1 MPVSFVIPCYE
12 EEEAL
17 AALRRHLDPIPAD
30 EIVFVD
36 DGSTDGTAALLRDLA
51 GSDERIRIVTHEHNR
66 GVGAAMRTGIQATTG
81 DVVVVYDADR
91 TYPLEDAERLIAALS
106 DDISIATATPFGA
119 GGGLEDVSAGR
130 SFLSKAAVWAYRLVL
145 GRRARGI
152 SVFTC
157 AFRAYR
163 ARLAQRR
170 LPSRRRD
177 AGPGV
182 AGRRAGG
189 RGALDAPAQDGR
201 QQQDAGPQR
210 EPGAPGHPG
219 AAALGS
225 WARQGGRLAPGPRRA
240 TRVSMP
246 RKSAIQLHS
255 AINQRLGAGSSSPR
269 SAATFFR
276 SLHTSRFASGRLKRY
291 AGWNV
296 GITR

>member
-163 ARLAQRR
+163 GETARALVWRSDGFPAAAEMLGRALLAGERVVEV
-170 LPSRRRD
+170 PSTLRRRTEGSSKMRVLS
-177 AGPGV
+177 AS
-182 AGRRAGG
+182 
-189 RGALDAPAQDGR
+189 L
-201 QQQDAGPQR
+201 
-210 EPGAPGHPG
+210 GH
-219 AAALGS
+219 LGTLVRLL
-225 WARQGGRLAPGPRRA
+225 WARGLGRE
-240 TRVSMP
+240 
-246 RKSAIQLHS
+246 
-255 AINQRLGAGSSSPR
+255 GA
-269 SAATFFR
+269 
-276 SLHTSRFASGRLKRY
+276 
-291 AGWNV
+291 
-296 GITR
+296 